1 MTGVAIGWAGQS
13 EGRIELCVIA
23 AATLCHEMVQF
34 VMYLALLTLAFNG
47 ERLVLESD
55 SFYYPR
61 KTREWSSRG
70 VSLVTAASSRD
81 SYTPEA
87 SRFDAPP
94 GVWQRGVRGKQTQPP
109 LGDRLPVATT
119 RRRTRNRSC
128 WIPGVVRNGK
138 CRQRPSRLTVR
149 RLVRCLE

>member
-1 MTGVAIGWAGQS
+1 LSVDKVWGSVTGVAIGWAGQS

-47 ERLVLESD
+47 ERLLLESD

-81 SYTPEA
+81 SYTPDA

-94 GVWQRGVRGKQTQPP
+94 GCVAARRPRQTQPP
-109 LGDRLPVATT
+109 MATCCQWPRRDVAPEIDPRRSPQWEVSPVT
-119 RRRTRNRSC
+119 
-128 WIPGVVRNGK
+128 
-138 CRQRPSRLTVR
+138 
-149 RLVRCLE
+149 

>member
-1 MTGVAIGWAGQS
+1 VTGVAIGWAGQS

-34 VMYLALLTLAFNG
+34 VMYLALLTLAFHG
-47 ERLVLESD
+47 ERLLLESD

-81 SYTPEA
+81 SYTPDA
-87 SRFDAPP
+87 SRFDANRP
-94 GVWQRGVRGKQTQPP
+94 GVWQRGVRGKPSHP
-109 LGDRLPVATT
+109 WRRPTT
-119 RRRTRNRSC
+119 RRHTRNRS
-128 WIPGVVRNGK
+128 
-138 CRQRPSRLTVR
+138 QA
-149 RLVRCLE
+149 